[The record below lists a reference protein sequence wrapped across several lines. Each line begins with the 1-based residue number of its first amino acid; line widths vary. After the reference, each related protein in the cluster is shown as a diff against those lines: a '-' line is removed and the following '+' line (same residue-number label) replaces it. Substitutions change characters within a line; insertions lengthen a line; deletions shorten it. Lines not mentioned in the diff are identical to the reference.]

1 MKSTVINTKNATFQ
15 KFEVLK
21 FNRNK
26 RFKYGEFFVEGV
38 RNINEAIEKKWEIVS
53 FIYSKDKKLSKWAND
68 LLSRIR
74 TKENYALSDSLM
86 KEISSKEDTSEIL
99 AIVKMK
105 QDELLMKFEGNP
117 FIILLDRP
125 SNKGNLGTIIRSCDA
140 LGVDEIIITGHAVD
154 PYEPDVISSTMGSFF
169 SVPFARVSDNHTL
182 FEYFNILKNQF
193 PNLQLIGTTSH
204 NQNVINELDFTAPTV
219 LMIGNETTGLNNTL
233 KEICDKLATIPMNSN
248 SSASSFNIACA
259 TTVFLYEVC
268 RQRNFQ

>member
-1 MKSTVINTKNATFQ
+1 MKTTVINSKNATYQ

-21 FNRNK
+21 YNRNK

-38 RNINEAIEKKWEIVS
+38 RNINGAIENEWEIVS
-53 FIYSKDKKLSKWAND
+53 FIYSKDQKLSKWANN
-68 LLSRIR
+68 LLSNIK
-74 TKENYALSDSLM
+74 TKENYILSESLM

-99 AIVKMK
+99 AIVRMK
-105 QDELLMKFEGNP
+105 QDEMITEFERKP
-117 FIILLDRP
+117 FIVLLDRP

-169 SVPFARVSDNHTL
+169 SMPFVRVSDNNTL
-182 FEYFNILKNQF
+182 FKYFEILKKKY

-204 NQNVINELDFTAPTV
+204 NQNTISDVDFTVPVV

-233 KEICDKLATIPMNSN
+233 KEICDKLATIPMNSR

-268 RQRNFQ
+268 RQRNFG